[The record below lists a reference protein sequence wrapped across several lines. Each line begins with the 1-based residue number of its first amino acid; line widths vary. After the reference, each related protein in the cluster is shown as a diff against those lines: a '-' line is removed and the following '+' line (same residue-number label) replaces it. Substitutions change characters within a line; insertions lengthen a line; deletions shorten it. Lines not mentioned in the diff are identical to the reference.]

1 MVRHKAKPKYMFL
14 WADRVDR
21 GQKIIKAVRKI
32 RNGGGGEGKGR
43 EGKGREGETFDGR
56 GEREGE
62 RESSERGTLVI
73 GGGKKTS
80 VWMNRTEL
88 YWSKKELN
96 SRSLKDKK

>member
-43 EGKGREGETFDGR
+43 EGKGRRKGK
-56 GEREGE
+56 ERAADP
-62 RESSERGTLVI
+62 R
-73 GGGKKTS
+73 
-80 VWMNRTEL
+80 
-88 YWSKKELN
+88 
-96 SRSLKDKK
+96 LKNKNNHNL